1 MFDPTQHPPAA
12 RADVISA
19 DGMTLVCRARDDV
32 STAPVKASRL
42 AGDRGVS
49 AVEVM
54 WVLLIGAVAVAAM
67 VPTFLRTTASVGDI
81 DARANLQVAM
91 IAAKASYEV
100 SQSYAYNGEPLSTL
114 SFAAQA
120 PEFAW
125 TTGSCVG
132 GGASCASEQ
141 VVDVDAPGDGQGLVV
156 AVWSS
161 LTRTCWF
168 GLDLETIPRRLSD
181 DRSGVP
187 FESGPAQAALGALD
201 SGVVM
206 AGVYVARSRVGVGTC
221 TAREAISPGG
231 LIWSAQSF

>member
-1 MFDPTQHPPAA
+1 MFDPSQHPPAA
-12 RADVISA
+12 RADVIRA
-19 DGMTLVCRARDDV
+19 DGMALVCRARDDV
-32 STAPVKASRL
+32 ADAHVKASGL
-42 AGDRGVS
+42 AGEHGVS
-49 AVEVM
+49 AVEAL
-54 WVLLIGAVAVAAM
+54 WVLLIGAVAVAAL
-67 VPTFLRTTASVGDI
+67 VPTFLNTTASSAGDI

-132 GGASCASEQ
+132 GGANCASEQ

-161 LTRTCWF
+161 LTRTCWY
-168 GLDLETIPRRLSD
+168 GLDLETVPRPLTD
-181 DRSGVP
+181 DRSGLA
-187 FESGPAQAALGALD
+187 FESEPAP
-201 SGVVM
+201 GVVM
-206 AGVYVARSRVGVGTC
+206 AGVYVARSRVGVGNC
-221 TAREAISPGG
+221 AAAHAINPGG
-231 LIWSAQSF
+231 LSWSTETF